1 MEFQVQ
7 ALRTMTAIT
16 VKELRLQKTVKE
28 RNLQRKIDRG
38 EDMIVA
44 HNNQSSQNRQLTS
57 IPVNRVQRHRL
68 GSDRTKTPTRKQ
80 ITAEIKIGKQQRC

>member
-1 MEFQVQ
+1 
-7 ALRTMTAIT
+7 MTAIT
-16 VKELRLQKTVKE
+16 VKEPRLQKTVKE

-44 HNNQSSQNRQLTS
+44 HNNRSSQNRQLSS
-57 IPVNRVQRHRL
+57 IPVNRVQRRRR